1 MNSILPTSNNGINE
15 IATSSGGI
23 ITTEATSVMENPLFT
38 GGAGLMGLGVLL
50 SFGRRLSLIGTSLL
64 KRKFISRLELDNT
77 DE

>member
-1 MNSILPTSNNGINE
+1 MNPTSSNNEINE
-15 IATSSGGI
+15 IATSTGVI
-23 ITTEATSVMENPLFT
+23 ITAKATSVMENQLFT
-38 GGAGLMGLGVLL
+38 GGAGLMGIGILL